1 MIKCPACGF
10 ENQDDSAYCEDCGEK
25 LFMASDPVVPSV
37 IGDDDLSSEVM
48 ATVSIENM
56 VFPLGRTYNSMG
68 RRSPADGVYP
78 DVDLTDFDHD
88 SYISRRHAQ
97 IIKDG
102 NSYYFEDL
110 GSSNGSYLNG
120 EFITKGARQLLK
132 NGDLLKLG
140 KTELVFNLKS

>member
-25 LFMASDPVVPSV
+25 LFMASDPMVASV

-56 VFPLGRTYNSMG
+56 FFPLGRTYNSMG

-140 KTELVFNLKS
+140 KTELVFNLRS

>member
-10 ENQDDSAYCEDCGEK
+10 ENQDDSAYCEECGEK
-25 LFMASDPVVPSV
+25 LFMASDPMAPLPAEE
-37 IGDDDLSSEVM
+37 GMDSEAM
-48 ATVSIENM
+48 ASVSIENM

-132 NGDLLKLG
+132 SGDLLKLG
-140 KTELVFNLKS
+140 KTELVFNIRS

>member
-10 ENQDDSAYCEDCGEK
+10 ENQDDSAYCEECGEK
-25 LFMASDPVVPSV
+25 LFMASDPMASLPAEE
-37 IGDDDLSSEVM
+37 GMDSEAM
-48 ATVSIENM
+48 ASVSIENM

-132 NGDLLKLG
+132 SGDLLKLG
-140 KTELVFNLKS
+140 KTELVFNIRS

>member
-10 ENQDDSAYCEDCGEK
+10 ENQDDSAYCEECGEK
-25 LFMASDPVVPSV
+25 LFMASDPMASAV
-37 IGDDDLSSEVM
+37 IEEDIDSEVM
-48 ATVSIENM
+48 ASVSIENM

-78 DVDLTDFDHD
+78 DVDLTDFDHEA
-88 SYISRRHAQ
+88 YISRRHAQ

-140 KTELVFNLKS
+140 KTELVFNIKS